1 MGDYKDNQLAFQEAQ
16 RSTKDVMDVLNNL
29 DVHGS
34 GYGRQMKQLMQEID
48 EAFQQI
54 ESALAIASE
63 HQRVQLEGY
72 RSELQDVVSG
82 IEG

>member
-48 EAFQQI
+48 EAFVWQRI
-54 ESALAIASE
+54 EQYHKYAES
-63 HQRVQLEGY
+63 
-72 RSELQDVVSG
+72 
-82 IEG
+82 